1 MVDIYNPKS
10 HLNNFTINGYL
21 MIIDPIKSP
30 LNPSNVHRSFANA
43 RLRALTSAT
52 SARGSVLVAVH
63 WNLQLVIVQIQY

>member
-10 HLNNFTINGYL
+10 HLNNFCSGYL
-21 MIIDPIKSP
+21 MVIDPIKSP

-63 WNLQLVIVQIQY
+63 WNLQLVMIQIQY